1 MADEKEQQKPEE
13 SAVDQKEQKE
23 TLEEEQ
29 TEEQA
34 SAELQDEMPEE
45 SAVQEAPVETGEE
58 EAEDEPKKKPV
69 FPVKFI
75 LGRKLGMGSVYDV
88 DGYVIPVT
96 YIEAG
101 PCYVT
106 QIKDTDKDG
115 YNSVQIAF
123 GSKRKKHVNK
133 PLFGHLKKAGIGS
146 AKNLREVRVNDT
158 TGIELGQEVKVD
170 IFSTGDLVN
179 ITGTS
184 KGLGFQGTVRRHG
197 FAGGPKTHGQSDR
210 LRAPGSIGQS
220 SDPSRVF
227 KGIRMPGRMGNDTIT
242 AKNLKVVA
250 IDEENNCLVVKG
262 AVPGKR
268 NSFVKVAVSN
278 RTQAQA

>member
-13 SAVDQKEQKE
+13 SAVEQEEPKE
-23 TLEEEQ
+23 TPEDN

-34 SAELQDEMPEE
+34 SAEAQDKAPEE
-45 SAVQEAPVETGEE
+45 SAAEEPPVETVEE
-58 EAEDEPKKKPV
+58 KSEEEPKKKPV

-88 DGYVIPVT
+88 DGNVIPVT

-123 GSKRKKHVNK
+123 GSKRKKHINK
-133 PLFGHLKKAGIGS
+133 PLFGHLKKAGIES
-146 AKNLREVRVNDT
+146 AKHLKEVRVNDT
-158 TGIELGQEVKVD
+158 ADIELGQEVKVD
-170 IFSTGDLVN
+170 IFSTGDMVN

-227 KGIRMPGRMGNDTIT
+227 KGIRMPGRMGNDTVT
-242 AKNLKVVA
+242 TKNLKVVA